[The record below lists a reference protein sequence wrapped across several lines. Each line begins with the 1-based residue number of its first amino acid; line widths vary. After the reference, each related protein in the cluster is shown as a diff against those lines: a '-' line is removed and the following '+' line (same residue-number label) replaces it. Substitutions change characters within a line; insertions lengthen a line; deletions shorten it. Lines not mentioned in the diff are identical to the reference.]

1 MRTKLLFATFL
12 LLFYK
17 TIYAQPYVPFL
28 NNSTWN
34 VTVVGFTGA
43 SNYIINPAVDVV
55 IGGYTYKKFADP
67 IFSTDVYL
75 REDVAE
81 KKVYRRV
88 GNSDELLYDFSKVV
102 SNTITLPNGNTYTL
116 ISITNVTVNGGTRRR
131 FNFDNGFFGFNWIE
145 GVGSGNH
152 PLKPYYELV
161 SDPYIY
167 VTCSAQNGAL
177 VYNHGTANGGT
188 PTDCSMLGMDDLTAL
203 TNKITFY
210 PNPFKTELTINS
222 ELNLENVT
230 LKLYNSL
237 GQMVNEIENIS
248 GQQFVLNRA
257 NLTSGLY
264 FIQLLQNDK
273 LVQTHKIVIED

>member
-1 MRTKLLFATFL
+1 MKTKLLFATFL

-17 TIYAQPYVPFL
+17 NIYSQPYAPFL
-28 NNSTWN
+28 NNTTWN
-34 VTVVGFTGA
+34 VTVA
-43 SNYIINPAVDVV
+43 SFMGTTNYIINPAIDVA
-55 IGGYTYKKFADP
+55 IGGFTYKKFADP
-67 IFSTDVYL
+67 IFGTDVYV
-75 REDVAE
+75 REDVVA

-88 GNSDELLYDFSKVV
+88 DNADELLYDFSKEV

-116 ISITNVTVNGGTRRR
+116 ISISNVTVNGGTRRR

-152 PLKPYYELV
+152 PLKPHYELL

-167 VTCSAQNGAL
+167 VTCSAQNGTL

-188 PTDCSMLGMDDLTAL
+188 PTDCSMLGMDDVTAL

-210 PNPFKTELTINS
+210 PNPFKTELIINS
-222 ELNLENVT
+222 EMNLENVT

-237 GQMVNEIENIS
+237 GQIVNEIQNIN
-248 GQQFVLNRA
+248 GQQFVLNRG
-257 NLTSGLY
+257 NLNSGLY
-264 FIQLLQNDK
+264 FIELLQNDK
-273 LVQTHKIVIED
+273 LVQIKKIVIED